1 MLEANGG
8 TELTEKRSSQKSN
21 PQGLEVGDL
30 VEISGA
36 PPKHEIGIV
45 VLVEY
50 YPSNVYEKAFTAC
63 SICWAPDSRETII
76 DARALKRVSL

>member
-1 MLEANGG
+1 MSEAKLDPR
-8 TELTEKRSSQKSN
+8 TN
-21 PQGLEVGDL
+21 PHNLQIGDL